1 MKKLIVFSLVLVFL
15 FSFAACSANV
25 TDNSKP
31 QTDNN
36 TTTST
41 PDNTTTTPDN
51 NTTTT
56 PPVDNDAT
64 IKAELIA
71 KVGLPF
77 RLRKTEGMSLWCI
90 TIWENSAERDYS
102 NSMEGQF
109 LQKSLSWKIEN
120 GELVIAGE
128 WNEIFTLDLD
138 KMEAT
143 SKTDGKV
150 YRIVAGD
157 S

>member
-1 MKKLIVFSLVLVFL
+1 MKKLIAFSLVLVFL
-15 FSFAACSANV
+15 FSLVACSANG
-25 TDNSKP
+25 TDNSKL

-41 PDNTTTTPDN
+41 PDNTITSTPDN
-51 NTTTT
+51 TTTS
-56 PPVDNDAT
+56 PVDNDET

-77 RLRKTEGMSLWCI
+77 RLWKTEGMSLWRI
-90 TIWENSAERDYS
+90 TISETSAEREYS

-120 GELVIAGE
+120 GELVITGE
-128 WNEIFTLDLD
+128 WNETFTLDLS

-150 YRIVAGD
+150 YSIVKGD